1 MRAKQT
7 FRKRGDDSIAPQLSE
22 MLGKTALTEPETFQK
37 KHKQLQPMSH
47 TEGPRAHQGLHRCK
61 DTTQDLSD
69 LRLHILHPN

>member
-7 FRKRGDDSIAPQLSE
+7 FRKRGDDLIAPQLSE
-22 MLGKTALTEPETFQK
+22 MLDKTALTELETFQK
-37 KHKQLQPMSH
+37 RHKQLQPMSH
-47 TEGPRAHQGLHRCK
+47 TEDPRAHQGLHRCK